1 MYKKHM
7 ELIELDKVVGN
18 LSRALQCRIQESAK
32 EIYQSTSSNKTVV
45 QVDGKMYLVR
55 KIDYRTIRLTEVDVV
70 EES

>member
-18 LSRALQCRIQESAK
+18 LSRTLQYRIQESAK
-32 EIYQSTSSNKTVV
+32 EIYHSTSSNKTVV